1 MSTPVLEVRK
11 VTMQFGGLK
20 ALAEFDLV
28 LQPRELVGLIGP
40 NGAGK
45 TTAFNG
51 ITGVY
56 PPTSGDV
63 LLAGERVNGQRP
75 YQICGKGIART
86 FQNIRLFKQLTAL
99 DNVKVACHHARAA
112 GFTGAFLR
120 TRHFIGDEARITK
133 RAEEFLAVMGLSNRT
148 EELAKNLPYGEQ
160 RRLEIARALASGPKL
175 LCLDEPAAGMNA
187 SEKVA
192 LMELIRKIRDDF
204 GLAILVI
211 EHDMR
216 LVMGV
221 SERLVVLDHGVT
233 IARGSPEQVRRDP
246 KVIEA
251 YLGES
256 YLEEK
261 HIRVPSATPRFSSP
275 PAPAGGEGEGGVRG
289 EHGRPMA
296 PYCRPPIGTATKR
309 LESPRRR
316 RRRTISPSFIL
327 PMALATSSTFFTGWR
342 FTSAMTSP

>member
-1 MSTPVLEVRK
+1 MSATTPVLDARK

-20 ALAEFDLV
+20 ALSEFDLT
-28 LQPRELVGLIGP
+28 LHPGELVGLIGP

-45 TTAFNG
+45 TTAFNA

-63 LLAGERVNGQRP
+63 VLLGERVNGLRP
-75 YQICGKGIART
+75 HQICKRGIART
-86 FQNIRLFKQLTAL
+86 FQNIRLFKQLSAL
-99 DNVKVACHHARAA
+99 DNVRVACHHGHQAGLFAA
-112 GFTGAFLR
+112 LLR
-120 TRHFIGDEARITK
+120 TASFLEDEARITA
-133 RAEEFLAVMGLSNRT
+133 RADEFLEVMGLSHRRDA
-148 EELAKNLPYGEQ
+148 LARNLPYGEQ
-160 RRLEIARALASGPKL
+160 RRLEIARALASGPRL

-192 LMELIRKIRDDF
+192 LMDLIRKIRDQF

-233 IARGSPEQVRRDP
+233 IARGLPQDVRKNP

-251 YLGES
+251 YLGDA

-261 HIRVPSATPRFSSP
+261 HMQVPA
-275 PAPAGGEGEGGVRG
+275 EG
-289 EHGRPMA
+289 A
-296 PYCRPPIGTATKR
+296 
-309 LESPRRR
+309 
-316 RRRTISPSFIL
+316 
-327 PMALATSSTFFTGWR
+327 
-342 FTSAMTSP
+342 

>member
-1 MSTPVLEVRK
+1 VSEPVLEARK

-20 ALAEFDLV
+20 ALVDFDLT
-28 LQPRELVGLIGP
+28 LMPRELVGMIGP

-63 LLAGERVNGQRP
+63 ILLGERVNGRRP
-75 YQICGKGIART
+75 HQICMAGIART

-99 DNVKVACHHARAA
+99 DNVRVACHHAHKA
-112 GFTGAFLR
+112 GFTASFLL
-120 TRHFIGDEARITK
+120 TAGFLSDEQRITK
-133 RAEEFLAVMGLSNRT
+133 RADDFLEVMGLSHRRDA
-148 EELAKNLPYGEQ
+148 LARNLPYGEQ
-160 RRLEIARALASGPKL
+160 RRLEIARALATGPKL

-192 LMELIRKIRDDF
+192 LMELIRKIRDQF

-216 LVMGV
+216 VVMGV
-221 SERLVVLDHGVT
+221 SERLIVLDHGIT
-233 IARGSPEQVRRDP
+233 ISRGTPEQVRKDP

-251 YLGES
+251 YLGDS

-261 HIRVPSATPRFSSP
+261 HIQVPV
-275 PAPAGGEGEGGVRG
+275 GG
-289 EHGRPMA
+289 A
-296 PYCRPPIGTATKR
+296 
-309 LESPRRR
+309 
-316 RRRTISPSFIL
+316 
-327 PMALATSSTFFTGWR
+327 
-342 FTSAMTSP
+342 

>member
-1 MSTPVLEVRK
+1 MSGPVLDARK

-20 ALAEFDLV
+20 ALSEFDLR

-45 TTAFNG
+45 TTAFNA

-63 LLAGERVNGQRP
+63 VLNGERVNGQRP
-75 YQICGKGIART
+75 HQICMKGIART
-86 FQNIRLFKQLTAL
+86 FQNIRLFKQLTAI
-99 DNVKVACHHARAA
+99 DNVRVACHHGAQA
-112 GFTGAFLR
+112 GFAAAFFR
-120 TRHFIGDEARITK
+120 TAGHLEDEGRITK
-133 RAEEFLAVMGLSNRT
+133 RAEEFLAVMGLSHRRD
-148 EELAKNLPYGEQ
+148 ELSRNLPYGEQ

-187 SEKVA
+187 SEKVS

-204 GLAILVI
+204 GIAILLI

-216 LVMGV
+216 VAMGV
-221 SERLVVLDHGVT
+221 SERMVVLDHGVT
-233 IARGSPEQVRRDP
+233 IARGSPDQVRKDP

-251 YLGES
+251 YLGDA

-261 HIRVPSATPRFSSP
+261 HIAVPV
-275 PAPAGGEGEGGVRG
+275 GG
-289 EHGRPMA
+289 A
-296 PYCRPPIGTATKR
+296 Q
-309 LESPRRR
+309 
-316 RRRTISPSFIL
+316 
-327 PMALATSSTFFTGWR
+327 
-342 FTSAMTSP
+342 